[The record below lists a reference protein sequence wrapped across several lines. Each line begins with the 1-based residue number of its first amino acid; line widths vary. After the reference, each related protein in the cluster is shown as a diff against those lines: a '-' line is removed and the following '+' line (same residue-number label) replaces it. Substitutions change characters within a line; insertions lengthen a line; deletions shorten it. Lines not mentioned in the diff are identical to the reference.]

1 MFGNLYPVDS
11 RKAGGQINF
20 SRPMALIQQPIAD
33 RPLGW
38 SGLSR
43 SPWRRQWAVTK
54 VAGMFLFFLLW
65 DRFTGRRDSK
75 RHYDRARWLVR
86 QMLTLGPTF
95 IKIGQS
101 LSTRADILPPEYIQ
115 AFAQLQDQVPPF
127 DSATAIAVI
136 ERELNGSIQTIF
148 QQFNPIPIA
157 SASLGQVHYAV
168 LPTGEA
174 VVIKVQ
180 RPGLE
185 SVLNLDFEVLHQTL
199 RQGKRWLPGFR
210 AIANKYDIEAIYQ
223 EFFSLLF
230 LEIDYVHEG
239 KNAERF
245 RENFSDYPG
254 VKIPQ
259 IYWSYTTRNVLTLEY
274 LPGIKVDDRQALE
287 TAGIDLDLVIQT
299 GICAYLKQLLID
311 GFFQSDPHPGNMAV
325 NAQGELIFYDFG
337 TMAEVKI
344 VAKDQ
349 MIQTFFAVL
358 RKDANKVL
366 ETLIY
371 MGLVEPNTDL
381 RPVKRII
388 YFLLDNF
395 RDKPIDV
402 QAFDQVSDEVYDMFQ
417 QQPFRLPPQMTFILK
432 SISTL
437 DGIARALDPRYNLIA
452 ASQPFIQSVTVTQP
466 KASLVVTL
474 LQQAKQFV
482 LDQLKKPSRNQQ
494 LLQEFETRLERGDLQ
509 FPTRSPEGDRLLKR
523 IHLAL
528 KSLIFACLTGFTL
541 LSASVLLS
549 TVYAKAAI
557 VGFGLAGLFSL
568 FLVRSLIKLAIQ
580 ERLDK
585 LASK

>member
-1 MFGNLYPVDS
+1 MTPL
-11 RKAGGQINF
+11 
-20 SRPMALIQQPIAD
+20 QQPIAD

-43 SPWRRQWAVTK
+43 NPWRRQLAVTK
-54 VAGMFLFFLLW
+54 VAGLFLIFLLW
-65 DRFTGRRDSK
+65 DRLTDRNSPQRRY
-75 RHYDRARWLVR
+75 HRAQWLVR
-86 QMLTLGPTF
+86 QMLALGPTF

-101 LSTRADILPPEYIQ
+101 LSTRADILPLEYTE
-115 AFAQLQDQVPPF
+115 AFAQLQDRVPPF
-127 DSATAIAVI
+127 ESSTAIAVI
-136 ERELNGSIQTIF
+136 ERELNGPIKSIF

-168 LPTGEA
+168 LPNGES

-185 SVLNLDFEVLHQTL
+185 SLLNLDFEVLHQTL
-199 RQGKRWLPGFR
+199 RQAKRWWPGFR
-210 AIANKYDIEAIYQ
+210 AIANKYEIEAIYQ

-230 LEIDYVHEG
+230 LEIDYIHEG

-245 RENFSDYPG
+245 RDNFLDYPN
-254 VKIPQ
+254 VKIPK
-259 IYWSYTTRNVLTLEY
+259 IYWQYTTRNILTLEY
-274 LPGIKVDDRQALE
+274 LPGIKVDDRQALAA
-287 TAGIDLDLVIQT
+287 AGINLDLVIQT

-325 NAQGELIFYDFG
+325 NGQGELIFYDFG

-371 MGLVEPNTDL
+371 MGLVEPNNDL
-381 RPVKRII
+381 GPVKRII

-402 QAFDQVSDEVYDMFQ
+402 QAFDQVSDEVYAMFQ

-466 KASLVVTL
+466 KGSLLKTL

-482 LDQLKKPSRNQQ
+482 LEQWKKPSRSQQ
-494 LLQEFETRLERGDLQ
+494 LLQEFETKLERGDIQ
-509 FPTRSPEGDRLLKR
+509 FPTRSPEGDRLLKK

-549 TVYAKAAI
+549 TVYAKMAI
-557 VGFGLAGLFSL
+557 IGFGLAGLFSL

-580 ERLDK
+580 ERIDRLV
-585 LASK
+585 SK